1 MKGASR
7 ASFSFTI
14 PCFHAVSL
22 SEAVSASE
30 VLLVTLAT
38 ARQPL
43 QMIVDQ
49 YSCLRDCN
57 ICLSS
62 SAALGAALYSERT
75 RVIKEVHHF
84 IRLAS
89 ENHHAVL
96 GLCPIL
102 VMHLT
107 THTSA
112 TVARRHKQEHV
123 TWGWKAMSKCSAVR
137 SIAVCLKLILNL
149 VISCQLGQVLLKF
162 FPWGVINSL
171 PFLLRARLQTKVK
184 FHQKSLWGTSE
195 FTGLI

>member
-1 MKGASR
+1 MSSVTSFLLFLLLNSSCEFQAMGFPQRLLLQTQFALLSFSLQTVRSSRPTPPPRSPFYSFSPPTQTSMKGASR

-14 PCFHAVSL
+14 PSFHTISL

-75 RVIKEVHHF
+75 RIIKEVHHF
-84 IRLAS
+84 IRL
-89 ENHHAVL
+89 
-96 GLCPIL
+96 
-102 VMHLT
+102 
-107 THTSA
+107 
-112 TVARRHKQEHV
+112 
-123 TWGWKAMSKCSAVR
+123 
-137 SIAVCLKLILNL
+137 
-149 VISCQLGQVLLKF
+149 
-162 FPWGVINSL
+162 
-171 PFLLRARLQTKVK
+171 
-184 FHQKSLWGTSE
+184 
-195 FTGLI
+195 